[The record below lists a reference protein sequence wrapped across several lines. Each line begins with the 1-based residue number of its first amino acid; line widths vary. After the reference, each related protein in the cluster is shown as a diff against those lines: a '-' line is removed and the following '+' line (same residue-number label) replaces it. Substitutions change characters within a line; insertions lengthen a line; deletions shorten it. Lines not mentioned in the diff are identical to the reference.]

1 MDHQPPVPAGIPLPD
16 EALPAH
22 DHGELSPYAGF
33 SLPEGGAEPVPQ
45 RRVLEA
51 VPEIAGY
58 LHGARYEP
66 WTRRRYL
73 TALTGLA
80 VTSALLAFVY
90 IVAPGSLFSRYRPPS
105 PQDTPKPQAY
115 ANIQS
120 VPILYRETV
129 RTINADLESGARY
142 GAAFAGLQAL
152 IDETGSEAI
161 RPPVEVGIWA
171 REEMLVLLA
180 SREVPPDR
188 YTEEYADEVYA
199 GLLRLA
205 DERPDTPYP
214 FRGGAA
220 YARVLA
226 SRPLPEDADEARSGR
241 ERTAALIETLR
252 AENPSATDNNRDLLV
267 AEAEA
272 HIALLPKEYT
282 SGDRRLDYHWRRA
295 AFAIGRLYTVFG
307 QSDPVVRNLDRRRW
321 EAVYR
326 YFDYTLFTLDTSRI
340 GRIDSARLDGVDYS
354 RADIRAKMEELQ

>member
-16 EALPAH
+16 EALPTH
-22 DHGELSPYAGF
+22 DHGDLSPYAGF
-33 SLPEGGAEPVPQ
+33 SLPEGGVEPVPQ
-45 RRVLEA
+45 RRALEA
-51 VPEIAGY
+51 DPEIAGY
-58 LHGARYEP
+58 LHDTGHAP
-66 WTRRRYL
+66 WTRKRYI

-80 VTSALLAFVY
+80 VTAALLVVVY
-90 IVAPGSLFSRYRPPS
+90 IVAPGSLFSRYRPPA
-105 PQDTPKPQAY
+105 PQDTPKPQPY
-115 ANIQS
+115 PNLPS

-129 RTINADLESGARY
+129 RSINADLESGTRY
-142 GAAFAGLQAL
+142 GAAFATLQTL
-152 IDETGSEAI
+152 IDDDGADAI

-188 YTEEYADEVYA
+188 YTEAYADEVYA
-199 GLLRLA
+199 SLIRLA
-205 DERPDTPYP
+205 AERPDTAYP

-226 SRPLPEDADEARSGR
+226 SRPLPKDAGEARVER

-252 AENPSATDNNRDLLV
+252 AENPAATDNNRDLLV
-267 AEAEA
+267 AEAET
-272 HIALLPKEYT
+272 HIALLPDEYI

-295 AFAIGRLYTVFG
+295 AYAIGRLYTVFG
-307 QSDPVVRNLDRRRW
+307 QSDPVIRTLDHRRW

-340 GRIDSARLDGVDYS
+340 GRIESARLDGVDYT